1 MKKIYLLT
9 ALLTFLACASGT
21 SAASINF
28 SSKGVTTLDD
38 ALNVPGGTLHFISE
52 GDYPWQVMTEGD
64 RVYAQSSNM
73 GVHNSAS
80 ELSLP
85 QFRLDELSVLTF
97 DFKSWGESDPVSHT
111 NYDECS
117 IMVNGESIFRLGA
130 YNNDWETFSLELQP
144 NVYYDIKWCYH
155 KDATDNGVGDYFAL
169 DNIQIKPKTQRG
181 DVNGDG
187 SVNITDVTALID
199 YLLGGVW

>member
-64 RVYAQSSNM
+64 RVYAQSSNA

-85 QFRLDELSVLTF
+85 
-97 DFKSWGESDPVSHT
+97 
-111 NYDECS
+111 
-117 IMVNGESIFRLGA
+117 
-130 YNNDWETFSLELQP
+130 
-144 NVYYDIKWCYH
+144 
-155 KDATDNGVGDYFAL
+155 
-169 DNIQIKPKTQRG
+169 
-181 DVNGDG
+181 
-187 SVNITDVTALID
+187 
-199 YLLGGVW
+199 